1 MESYLFTLTQLNHVG
16 PSSNGIHD
24 RQSRFHSE
32 TNKGDSLTKNELAET
47 ENALA
52 QNGEPSAAEL
62 LQSLIKDCGMS
73 ENNMRELIQ
82 ELPPKSETDDLI
94 DHYFQNM

>member
-1 MESYLFTLTQLNHVG
+1 M
-16 PSSNGIHD
+16 HD
-24 RQSRFHSE
+24 RQPRFPDGS
-32 TNKGDSLTKNELAET
+32 NKGDSLTKHELGES
-47 ENALA
+47 ENSLA

-82 ELPPKSETDDLI
+82 ELPPKRETDELI

>member
-1 MESYLFTLTQLNHVG
+1 M
-16 PSSNGIHD
+16 
-24 RQSRFHSE
+24 
-32 TNKGDSLTKNELAET
+32 NKNEHELAET
-47 ENALA
+47 ENPLT

-82 ELPPKSETDDLI
+82 ELPEKSETEELI